1 MSIPNNSITVYYNPE
16 LGDIKAQIAW
26 LIANGDAKYQQR
38 SRSYICALALAEWL
52 EDKAK
57 AVKNIEIKKYVDSA
71 PREEALQFVH
81 SPKTYNIKA
90 RIGDLKKLNRD
101 LNARSE
107 STICLIAIREWLSNK
122 GIPANLPPLSDD
134 AE

>member
-1 MSIPNNSITVYYNPE
+1 
-16 LGDIKAQIAW
+16 
-26 LIANGDAKYQQR
+26 
-38 SRSYICALALAEWL
+38 
-52 EDKAK
+52 
-57 AVKNIEIKKYVDSA
+57 
-71 PREEALQFVH
+71 
-81 SPKTYNIKA
+81 
-90 RIGDLKKLNRD
+90 LKKLNRD